1 MICGRV
7 SISTVSGPLLRMTS
21 VNATRVPVAAVC
33 REARVTA
40 THGTVTVRGGVV
52 SESAFE
58 DDNPF
63 NQYRTASV
71 RVG

>member
-1 MICGRV
+1 
-7 SISTVSGPLLRMTS
+7 
-21 VNATRVPVAAVC
+21 
-33 REARVTA
+33 
-40 THGTVTVRGGVV
+40 VRGGVV

-71 RVG
+71 RIG